1 MADKFLIAAGRAQF
15 LPRDPSMAEHLY
27 NMASLEQVTPGR
39 VSGSLQCLHAL
50 VLEVTYLPCSIC

>member
-1 MADKFLIAAGRAQF
+1 MAGKFLIAAGRAQF
-15 LPRDPSMAEHLY
+15 LPCDPSMVEHPY

-50 VLEVTYLPCSIC
+50 VLEVTHLPRSVC